1 MTENIIIEPADGRS
15 IGKPYLLGWQI
26 MDVISI
32 LNGVKNKVLDAKNY
46 ELLKHAYALQNENI
60 EQLKSN
66 NEAIKENNQL
76 LQKKVNHMEEENKSL
91 RQSVAELSQ
100 KVSQLERDGVSSGLS
115 EVALAILDLYR
126 RHDATKLYK
135 ETQIIPALNFR
146 KIQIESAIDELKKAN
161 MISCSSINRDYGMK
175 YSLTEQGKKYLI

>member
-1 MTENIIIEPADGRS
+1 
-15 IGKPYLLGWQI
+15 

-46 ELLKHAYALQNENI
+46 ELLKHAYALQNENM

-66 NEAIKENNQL
+66 NEAIKENHQL
-76 LQKKVNHMEEENKSL
+76 LQKKVNHLEEENKSL

-100 KVSQLERDGVSSGLS
+100 KVSQLDRDGVFSGLS

-126 RHDATKLYK
+126 QRDTTGLWK
-135 ETQIIPALNFR
+135 ESEIIPALHFG
-146 KIQIESAIDELKKAN
+146 KIQIASGIDELKKAK
-161 MISCSSINRDYGMK
+161 MIDPSSGSPDGDMK
-175 YSLTEQGKKYLI
+175 YSLTEQGKKYLAENR